1 MNDDDIFN
9 LECNVSDFGLKKDI
23 NLGQRS
29 ISVHNKE
36 KYF

>member
-9 LECNVSDFGLKKDI
+9 LECNVSDFGLKKI
-23 NLGQRS
+23 KNLGQS

-36 KYF
+36 KYL